1 MRGHGDNEQAANLTI
16 EEGGTLLAVD
26 STITAHRNG
35 TGGPN
40 DFTEY
45 KFEVYGS
52 MILENCDVS
61 KMWGLYDGYVI
72 GPIEDTHSE
81 VHGGIQIFSD
91 DVTVQ
96 DVRKTKRKTRQVSGK
111 LFSFFNRNAFFFF
124 FQEKAKRK
132 NGGFLY

>member
-1 MRGHGDNEQAANLTI
+1 MHEFRDAEANILKKKADGFI
-16 EEGGTLLAVD
+16 MFIDIVYPFKK
-26 STITAHRNG
+26 SHYHRDHEKAEKNQRKNG
-35 TGGPN
+35 
-40 DFTEY
+40 
-45 KFEVYGS
+45 
-52 MILENCDVS
+52 
-61 KMWGLYDGYVI
+61 
-72 GPIEDTHSE
+72 
-81 VHGGIQIFSD
+81 QIFSD